1 MDAAFTVRMIRN
13 FKVSNGLLA
22 KVCHGRLPIQARLYQ
37 SESFKT
43 RQADDH

>member
-22 KVCHGRLPIQARLYQ
+22 KVCHGGLPLQAYLYQ

-43 RQADDH
+43 CQTDDH